1 MDHKSFIEFIKSEP
15 EAKLNAYTFVLSSVF
30 DIIYGHIMLKAPVFF
45 VISKAYLEDEVEEQD
60 PVHPRGI
67 LNSSKSPSF
76 SILLAKSNNIR

>member
-1 MDHKSFIEFIKSEP
+1 MELFARIKSDI
-15 EAKLNAYTFVLSSVF
+15 KYNAYTFVLSSVF

-76 SILLAKSNNIR
+76 SILLAKSNNSR

>member
-1 MDHKSFIEFIKSEP
+1 
-15 EAKLNAYTFVLSSVF
+15 
-30 DIIYGHIMLKAPVFF
+30 MLKAPVFF

-76 SILLAKSNNIR
+76 SILLAKSNNSR